1 MLIDSC
7 EYEEI
12 LNEFLLRMEK
22 ISDCTDYDVE
32 HILEKVCRIL
42 GVSKAQ
48 VNFYQTEEAE
58 ISAQGETKVFYSVCG
73 SEIDEQHFFELRE
86 ITSIKSFK

>member
-42 GVSKAQ
+42 GVSKVQ

-58 ISAQGETKVFYSVCG
+58 ISAQGRRRFFTLSVGAKLMNSASLNCG
-73 SEIDEQHFFELRE
+73 
-86 ITSIKSFK
+86 K